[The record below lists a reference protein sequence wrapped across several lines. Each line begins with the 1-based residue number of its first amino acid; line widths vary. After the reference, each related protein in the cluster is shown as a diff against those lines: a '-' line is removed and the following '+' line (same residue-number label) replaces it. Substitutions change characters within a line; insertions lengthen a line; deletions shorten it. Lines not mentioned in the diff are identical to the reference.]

1 MSLPDLVTFNVPV
14 LRITRFIT
22 IVLALANII
31 TVVREHLHNIS
42 ADNSFSNEI
51 INILNYS
58 EIIKSVKL
66 AD

>member
-1 MSLPDLVTFNVPV
+1 MTFNVPV

-42 ADNSFSNEI
+42 ADNSFRNEI